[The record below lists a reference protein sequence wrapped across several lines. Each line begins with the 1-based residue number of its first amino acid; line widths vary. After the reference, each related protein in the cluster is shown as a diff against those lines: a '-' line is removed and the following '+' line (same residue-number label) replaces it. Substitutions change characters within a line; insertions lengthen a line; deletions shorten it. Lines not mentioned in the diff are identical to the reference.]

1 MKTQKAIISFSK
13 TKDHE
18 LADIGQAIANKMTN
32 NPNYPTPT
40 LSISDLQA
48 AITAYSSALIQA
60 QDGSKADVVAKNASR
75 TTLEN
80 DLSALGNYVNLIA
93 DGDALKL
100 QSSGFPLT
108 KLPEPIGILD
118 APILTVHYGENA
130 GEMGVEISPIAKA
143 SGYIVLY
150 AVVPAPADNNDWSS
164 KSMSSSKSTLTHLK
178 SGNKYVFKAAALSSE
193 ANKMNIYNFSTPIEK
208 IVP

>member
-130 GEMGVEISPIAKA
+130 GEMGV
-143 SGYIVLY
+143 
-150 AVVPAPADNNDWSS
+150 
-164 KSMSSSKSTLTHLK
+164 
-178 SGNKYVFKAAALSSE
+178 
-193 ANKMNIYNFSTPIEK
+193 
-208 IVP
+208 

>member
-130 GEMGVEISPIAKA
+130 GEMAIEISPIPKA

-164 KSMSSSKSTLTHLK
+164 KTMSSSKATLTHLK
-178 SGNKYVFKAAALSSE
+178 SGNKYVYKAAALSSE

>member
-60 QDGSKADVVAKNASR
+60 QDGSKADVVSKNASR

>member
-60 QDGSKADVVAKNASR
+60 QDGSKADVVAKNVSR